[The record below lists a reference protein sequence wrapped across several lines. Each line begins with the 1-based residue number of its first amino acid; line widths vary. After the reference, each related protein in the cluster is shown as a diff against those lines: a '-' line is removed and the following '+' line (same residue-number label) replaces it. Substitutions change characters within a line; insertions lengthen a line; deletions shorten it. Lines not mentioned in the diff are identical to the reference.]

1 VLGHGGCTILFRLF
15 RTLRASLAKVHREQ
29 GHFFWGVPRP
39 GVVHARHRPSASG
52 TWSAVRRAI
61 TSFRTDSATTNVPH
75 VLVSATSVT
84 LGQLT
89 QIVHLTYSVQS
100 VHMPL
105 MGSSDSPRGPSVTAV
120 AAPKDLV
127 TTAQAAAHLGISR
140 QTLGRYAKQGLLTP
154 TRVLPSG
161 HLRWNLEDIERQ
173 LKELRE
179 QGKGT

>member
-1 VLGHGGCTILFRLF
+1 
-15 RTLRASLAKVHREQ
+15 
-29 GHFFWGVPRP
+29 
-39 GVVHARHRPSASG
+39 
-52 TWSAVRRAI
+52 
-61 TSFRTDSATTNVPH
+61 
-75 VLVSATSVT
+75 VSATST
-84 LGQLT
+84 SLGQLT
-89 QIVHLTYSVQS
+89 HIIHLVHWVQF
-100 VHMPL
+100 VHTTL
-105 MGSSDSPRGPSVTAV
+105 MGSSDSPGGPSVTAV

-179 QGKGT
+179 QGEET